1 MDWNAYHQIPEPLG
15 FDWEG
20 KEVDPS
26 QFKRAWFDVPYANQ
40 SPSQKLDIVLPE
52 RGSAPYPV
60 VFYVPGG
67 AWLSG
72 GKRSA
77 TMACLYKVLSQGY
90 AIAAID
96 YRYSTEALWPA
107 QIFDVK
113 AALRFVK
120 AHAGEFSLD
129 SSRIIAWGN
138 SAGGHL
144 VNMLAATGHGH
155 VLEDRYQGNSE
166 FDCSISGLISWY
178 SFGDL
183 YEADLCDQMA
193 ETKTYTYDPIRNT
206 SSFAGGTV
214 AGEAGSSALG
224 TSAESPSATSS
235 ASLNASAPDPA
246 AHGPQISGPTFR
258 GSQVSDLVSPGS
270 QGSDPASL
278 TPFERLLGFEPRN
291 FHGASAMASPIEFV
305 DPSFPPAL
313 FQHGKEDIYVPCTQ
327 SVGMVRRIND
337 LCGSKRAHVELFEG
351 GHGSPAIKADANI
364 DHCIDFMESIF
375 SSAPCPRTD
384 LPAKIDLR

>member
-20 KEVDPS
+20 KEIDPS

-144 VNMLAATGHGH
+144 VNMLATTGHSH

-166 FDCSISGLISWY
+166 FDCSINGLISWY

-193 ETKTYTYDPIRNT
+193 ETKTYTYDPIRNMP
-206 SSFAGGTV
+206 SFDGGT
-214 AGEAGSSALG
+214 ARESYSSALG
-224 TSAESPSATSS
+224 TSAGSPSATSS
-235 ASLNASAPDPA
+235 TSLNVSAPDPA
-246 AHGPQISGPTFR
+246 AHE
-258 GSQVSDLVSPGS
+258 SQV
-270 QGSDPASL
+270 SDPASL

-313 FQHGKEDIYVPCTQ
+313 FQHGKEDTYVPCTQ

-337 LCGSKRAHVELFEG
+337 LCGSKRARVELFEG

-364 DHCIDFMESIF
+364 DRCIDFMESVF
-375 SSAPCPRTD
+375 GSAPCPRTD

>member
-20 KEVDPS
+20 KEIDPS
-26 QFKRAWFDVPYANQ
+26 QFKRAWFGVPYASQ

-52 RGSAPYPV
+52 RGSAPHPV

-120 AHAGEFSLD
+120 AHADEFSLD

-144 VNMLAATGHGH
+144 VNMLAATGCGH

-166 FDCSISGLISWY
+166 FDCSINGLISWY

-193 ETKTYTYDPIRNT
+193 ETKAYTYDPIRNT
-206 SSFAGGTV
+206 PSFDARTAAGK
-214 AGEAGSSALG
+214 AGSSV
-224 TSAESPSATSS
+224 PDS
-235 ASLNASAPDPA
+235 AS
-246 AHGPQISGPTFR
+246 R
-258 GSQVSDLVSPGS
+258 GSQAH
-270 QGSDPASL
+270 DPASL

-305 DPSFPPAL
+305 DSSFPPAL
-313 FQHGKEDIYVPCTQ
+313 FQHGKEDVYVPCTQ

-337 LCGSKRAHVELFEG
+337 LCGLKRAHVELFEG
-351 GHGSPAIKADANI
+351 GHGSPAIKADENI
-364 DHCIDFMESIF
+364 DRCIDFMESVF
-375 SSAPCPRTD
+375 GSAPCPRTD

>member
-1 MDWNAYHQIPEPLG
+1 MDWNAYHRIPEPLG

-20 KEVDPS
+20 KEIDPS
-26 QFKRAWFDVPYANQ
+26 QFKQAWFDVPYANQ

-52 RGSAPYPV
+52 RGSAPHPV

-120 AHAGEFSLD
+120 AHADEFSLD
-129 SSRIIAWGN
+129 GSRIIAWGN

-144 VNMLAATGHGH
+144 VNMLAATGCGH

-166 FDCSISGLISWY
+166 FDCSINGLISWY

-193 ETKTYTYDPIRNT
+193 ETKSYTYDPMRNT
-206 SSFAGGTV
+206 PSFDALTATG
-214 AGEAGSSALG
+214 AAGSSTPGA
-224 TSAESPSATSS
+224 SAGSSSAADSASLDASTASPSATGF
-235 ASLNASAPDPA
+235 APLNASMPDPA
-246 AHGPQISGPTFR
+246 SH
-258 GSQVSDLVSPGS
+258 GS

-278 TPFERLLGFEPRN
+278 TPFERLLGFAPRN

-313 FQHGKEDIYVPCTQ
+313 FQHGKEDVYVPCTQ

-351 GHGSPAIKADANI
+351 GHGSPAIKADVNI
-364 DHCIDFMESIF
+364 DRCIDFMESVF
-375 SSAPCPRTD
+375 GSAPCPRTD

>member
-20 KEVDPS
+20 KEIDPS

-120 AHAGEFSLD
+120 AHADELSLD
-129 SSRIIAWGN
+129 GSRIIAWGN

-155 VLEDRYQGNSE
+155 VLEDRYQGNSG
-166 FDCSISGLISWY
+166 FDCSINGLISWY

-193 ETKTYTYDPIRNT
+193 ETKTYTYDPMRNT
-206 SSFAGGTV
+206 PSFD
-214 AGEAGSSALG
+214 
-224 TSAESPSATSS
+224 AE
-235 ASLNASAPDPA
+235 APDPA
-246 AHGPQISGPTFR
+246 S
-258 GSQVSDLVSPGS
+258 LGS

-278 TPFERLLGFEPRN
+278 TPFERLLGFAPRN

-305 DPSFPPAL
+305 DPSFSPAL
-313 FQHGKEDIYVPCTQ
+313 FQHGKEDVYVPCTQ
-327 SVGMVRRIND
+327 SIGMVRRIND

-351 GHGSPAIKADANI
+351 GHGSPAIKADVNI
-364 DHCIDFMESIF
+364 DRCIDFMESVF
-375 SSAPCPRTD
+375 GSAPCPRTD